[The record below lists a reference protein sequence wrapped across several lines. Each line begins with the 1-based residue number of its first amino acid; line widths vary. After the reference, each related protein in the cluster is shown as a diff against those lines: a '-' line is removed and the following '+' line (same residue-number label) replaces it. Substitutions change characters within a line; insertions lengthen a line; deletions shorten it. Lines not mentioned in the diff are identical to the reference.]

1 MPMIGRLSTYALIRA
16 GTPRLPKDAFLWAY
30 NTEMGIRTGL
40 DVLAANKF
48 ANLTGRVAVI
58 CNQASVDHR
67 FRHVLGMLSEAQ
79 VEGHFKIVA
88 AFGPQHG
95 LAGTTQDNM
104 IEWNGQGAESFRYP
118 VHSLYGEHREPTDE
132 MLSGVE
138 RIVVDLPDVGSRYY
152 TFIWTMSLAMKAA
165 ERLGIPMLI
174 LDRPNPIGSK
184 VEGTVL
190 DPNFASF
197 VGLHRLPLRHGM
209 TIGEIAL
216 LFHNQ
221 SYPDLVLDV
230 IKVEGWDRDSYAD
243 SHGYPWVMPS
253 PNMPTVDTAVVYPG
267 GCLLEGTNLSEGR
280 GTTRPFEM
288 IGAPWLNGEKLA
300 HALNANELAG
310 VYFRPIQFE
319 PTFNKYH
326 GQICNGVFVHVTD
339 RDVFEPVINY
349 CAVMIETIIQTG
361 LHDSSHVKTERF
373 VAAGKETDL
382 PGFAWKQPPYEYE
395 YEKLPIDILFGNS
408 WARQSIEQGEGLG
421 VIRQRMAAEI
431 AKFVSPVSLY
441 EGLMKEP
448 H

>member
-1 MPMIGRLSTYALIRA
+1 
-16 GTPRLPKDAFLWAY
+16 
-30 NTEMGIRTGL
+30 MGIRTGL
-40 DVLAANKF
+40 DVLAANQF
-48 ANLTGRVAVI
+48 ANLKGKIAVI
-58 CNQASVDHR
+58 CNQASVDHQ
-67 FRHVLGMLSEAQ
+67 FRHVLDVLGEAQ
-79 VEGHFKIVA
+79 AERDFRVVA

-118 VHSLYGEHREPTDE
+118 VYSLYGEHREPTDE

-138 RIVVDLPDVGSRYY
+138 QIVVDLPDVGSRYY

-165 ERLGIPMLI
+165 QRLGVPMLV

-197 VGLHRLPLRHGM
+197 VGLHPLPLRHGM

-216 LFHNQ
+216 LFQ
-221 SYPDLVLDV
+221 SQYYPDLVLDV
-230 IKVEGWDRDSYAD
+230 IEIEGWDRNSYAD
-243 SHGYPWVMPS
+243 TNGYAWVMPS
-253 PNMPTVDTAVVYPG
+253 PNMPTVETAVVYPG

-300 HALNANELAG
+300 LALNQSDLRG
-310 VYFRPIQFE
+310 VFFRPVQFE
-319 PTFNKYH
+319 PTFNKYA
-326 GQICNGVFVHVTD
+326 GLICNGVFVHVTD
-339 RDVFEPVINY
+339 RDEFEPVMAYSAIMVE
-349 CAVMIETIIQTG
+349 AIIQKG

-373 VAAGKETDL
+373 VAAGKETNL

-408 WARQSIEQGEGLG
+408 WVREAIEQAEGLD

-431 AKFVSPVSLY
+431 AQFVTPISLLK
-441 EGLMKEP
+441 GLIKESY
-448 H
+448 